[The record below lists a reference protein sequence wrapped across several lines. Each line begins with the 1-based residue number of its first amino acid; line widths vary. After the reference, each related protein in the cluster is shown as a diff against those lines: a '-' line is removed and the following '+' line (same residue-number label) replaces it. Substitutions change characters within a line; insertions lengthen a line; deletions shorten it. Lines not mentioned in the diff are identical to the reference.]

1 MLDRIVKFNQ
11 HGMMIPISLGFQ
23 KSEYEFVS
31 KQAALEYINC
41 YSKES
46 FSWEFNNK
54 KIIISDNE
62 VSVIGYP
69 TVGMDYMIIIY
80 QGDNGQHR
88 PPSNA
93 VIYNLDGSIH
103 KILSVPP
110 FISDR
115 LIKRIAEN
123 GDSNPPTKL
132 PHPELIPVF
141 KGFSWDKDKDGNIFN
156 YISIAY
162 DRDYGEGRK
171 LNPET
176 GEIGELVDDWYEYH

>member
-1 MLDRIVKFNQ
+1 MIHEFKIFNRSGIV
-11 HGMMIPISLGFQ
+11 IPVDLVYPIDLYKNCDDKDYSSFFDGSSKGISW
-23 KSEYEFVS
+23 KKDTS
-31 KQAALEYINC
+31 
-41 YSKES
+41 
-46 FSWEFNNK
+46 
-54 KIIISDNE
+54 KIIISDE
-62 VSVIGYP
+62 AVDVKGLP
-69 TVGMDYMIIIY
+69 TIDFQYVVAIY
-80 QGDNGQHR
+80 QEANGQYC

-103 KILSVPP
+103 KVLSVPP

-141 KGFSWDKDKDGNIFN
+141 KGFSWDKDKYGNIFN